1 MQKSAEAAQTFLVG
15 FGWILLDSFIFFLQ
29 KYGMMNSIRSAS
41 IESIVKAKGV
51 PLELHIVGVGC
62 QVQIELHIADML
74 QTCCRHVA
82 DRSIFFS
89 ILTVASDSRLTR
101 GDPHQ
106 VGKILQ
112 LKIHPQRSLT

>member
-1 MQKSAEAAQTFLVG
+1 
-15 FGWILLDSFIFFLQ
+15 
-29 KYGMMNSIRSAS
+29 MNSIRSAS

-74 QTCCRHVA
+74 QTCCRQEH
-82 DRSIFFS
+82 FFS